1 MYCVHASSEHDSLS
15 FFPSLPELSTFVFLS
30 SRVVLSRPLAD
41 DDDVDPG
48 DPGDGRLDLLPD
60 DEDG

>member
-1 MYCVHASSEHDSLS
+1 MYCIQASSEHDSLS
-15 FFPSLPELSTFVFLS
+15 FFPSLPELSQFVCLS
-30 SRVVLSRPLAD
+30 SCVVLSLPLA